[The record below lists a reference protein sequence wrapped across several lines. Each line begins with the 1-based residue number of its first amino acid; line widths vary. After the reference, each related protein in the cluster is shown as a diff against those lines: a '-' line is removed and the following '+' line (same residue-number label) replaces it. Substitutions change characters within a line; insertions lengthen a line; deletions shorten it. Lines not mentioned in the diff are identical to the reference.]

1 MIIILKKTLNLKI
14 LLLISKAPSKK
25 PVKPPFK
32 KPPSQSHSLLQNSIR
47 TTKSKNPKK
56 FH

>member
-25 PVKPPFK
+25 PVKSPFK